1 MTKKAPGR
9 SERKG
14 ISLLEAATYFG
25 DNANAEAWFI
35 ERRWPLGIHCPHCGC
50 GDNIRER
57 ESRKPMP
64 YHCGDCR
71 KYFSV
76 RTGTVLAD
84 SNLSLGKWA
93 LAFYLYST
101 HLKGV
106 SSMKLHRDLNITQK
120 TAWHMA
126 HRIREAWNAEMDKLA
141 GEVEVDETFIGG
153 KDKNKH
159 ASKRPRKG
167 RGPVSKVVVAGAKSR
182 DSGKVILK
190 VVPDTTKESLQGFV
204 IDNVVEGSMV
214 YTDEHRSYTSLPYPH
229 KVVEHRVA
237 EFVNEAAH
245 TNGIESHWAMLKRG
259 YHGTYHQMS
268 GKHLQ
273 RYVNEFAGRH
283 NQRPMDTAQQ
293 MVEMAKGIVGKRLR
307 YQDLTR
313 EVVVQ

>member
-1 MTKKAPGR
+1 MTKQAPGR

-14 ISLLEAATYFG
+14 ITLLEAAAYFG

-35 ERRWPLGIHCPHCGC
+35 ERRWPNGIYCPHCGC

-57 ESRKPMP
+57 VSRKPMP

-106 SSMKLHRDLNITQK
+106 SSMKLHRDLGISQK
-120 TAWHMA
+120 AAWHMA
-126 HRIREAWNAEMDKLA
+126 HRIREAWNAEIGKLA

-153 KDKNKH
+153 LDKNKH
-159 ASKRPRKG
+159 VNKRPRKG

-182 DSGKVILK
+182 VSGKVILR
-190 VVPDTTKESLQGFV
+190 VVPDTTKESLQSFV
-204 IDNVVEGSMV
+204 IDNVEEGSMV
-214 YTDEHRSYTSLPYPH
+214 YTDEHRSYVSLPYPH
-229 KVVEHRVA
+229 KVVAHRVA

-259 YHGTYHQMS
+259 YHGTYHHMS

-283 NQRPMDTAQQ
+283 NDRPLDTAQQ
-293 MVEMAKGIVGKRLR
+293 MDGMAKGIVGKRLR
-307 YQDLTR
+307 YQDLIK
-313 EVVVQ
+313 ENVV